1 MDQITLPMT
10 IPELRVE
17 GAPLL
22 VLRVD
27 GVWCSGVYLAPDTD
41 PNWCIVWVD
50 GNVHV
55 VALDV
60 CALNLHHPNGV
71 RIADL
76 VRRPAAPDADR
87 ETLEAIRDA
96 VLRAVSA

>member
-17 GAPLL
+17 GAPIL
-22 VLRVD
+22 VVRAD
-27 GVWCSGVYLAPDTD
+27 GHTVSGVYLCEGYVPG
-41 PNWCIVWVD
+41 WSKVWTSNGTGMVD
-50 GNVHV
+50 NESI
-55 VALDV
+55 
-60 CALNLHHPNGV
+60 ALNLHHPNGG

-76 VRRPAAPDADR
+76 VLRPTATDADR